1 MHDGLWE
8 VGLLRVLAWT
18 ENRCR
23 GFWRIP
29 VSKFQAVDYYYFQRC
44 KSNTINYGGWQ
55 GSYFICADIR
65 RLQETLHT
73 CRLTGSTHL
82 LREHCAVGI
91 CSTLI
96 KSLPSVLRTTI
107 RYWSIHSSKRS
118 LGEVLHS
125 LLLWSHL
132 STAFEECQLAA
143 NEHTGFSITDYR
155 QIHYTSTEQRGR
167 GKTTLLSLPVT
178 PPAEVKA
185 CQEASRQQP

>member
-65 RLQETLHT
+65 GLQETLHT

-82 LREHCAVGI
+82 LREHRAVGI

-132 STAFEECQLAA
+132 STAQLLR
-143 NEHTGFSITDYR
+143 NVSL
-155 QIHYTSTEQRGR
+155 QQTSTLASLSPITGRSIILAQSRGE
-167 GKTTLLSLPVT
+167 GEKLPFFLF
-178 PPAEVKA
+178 
-185 CQEASRQQP
+185 Q